1 MAMRN
6 RLAEFHNKSEKPKF
20 ISARFEDPIID
31 ENGEFIL
38 DYLSKIQ
45 EMNGKFNYL
54 DLKISELVRLQSDIL
69 EFSQTDAAL
78 YPHYDS
84 IKASITE
91 LVNKERD
98 MESKFD
104 PQKFTGSETELRIF
118 NTQIMYVKKKLAS
131 IITRYYSIQE
141 EYKDK
146 CKAQVR
152 RRAEI
157 AGADLARIDF
167 EEAMG
172 LKTDIF
178 IQTVFPDF
186 DMTLYCLSE
195 IKRRHEDFLKLEK
208 SLAELHEMFFEL
220 ALVVQV
226 DFTMMDRIDK
236 HSVFVDKLSLS
247 GNREIRGYENQMRS
261 SKFRRYLTVGCIIFV
276 IAIIIMIVLWLFK
289 GYIFGA

>member
-178 IQTVFPDF
+178 IQT
-186 DMTLYCLSE
+186 
-195 IKRRHEDFLKLEK
+195 
-208 SLAELHEMFFEL
+208 
-220 ALVVQV
+220 
-226 DFTMMDRIDK
+226 FTMMDRIDK

>member
-1 MAMRN
+1 
-6 RLAEFHNKSEKPKF
+6 
-20 ISARFEDPIID
+20 
-31 ENGEFIL
+31 
-38 DYLSKIQ
+38 
-45 EMNGKFNYL
+45 
-54 DLKISELVRLQSDIL
+54 
-69 EFSQTDAAL
+69 
-78 YPHYDS
+78 
-84 IKASITE
+84 
-91 LVNKERD
+91 
-98 MESKFD
+98 
-104 PQKFTGSETELRIF
+104 
-118 NTQIMYVKKKLAS
+118 
-131 IITRYYSIQE
+131 
-141 EYKDK
+141 
-146 CKAQVR
+146 
-152 RRAEI
+152 
-157 AGADLARIDF
+157 
-167 EEAMG
+167 MG